1 MALEHQVMVR
11 LDSETFAQ
19 ATKLAQS
26 EDRPL
31 SYFIR
36 RAVKN
41 EVERL
46 ERRGEF
52 GGGVNRDAVRA
63 MVRQKKERE
72 VSPNFNNDGVAAAV
86 IEALREGA
94 TERVLPH
101 VQLQPIRGRTQ
112 EQREEDKRA
121 EAEQIINAILGSP
134 ESTESSSGE
143 S

>member
-19 ATKLAQS
+19 AMKLAQS

-72 VSPNFNNDGVAAAV
+72 VSPNFKKGGK
-86 IEALREGA
+86 E
-94 TERVLPH
+94 
-101 VQLQPIRGRTQ
+101 
-112 EQREEDKRA
+112 
-121 EAEQIINAILGSP
+121 
-134 ESTESSSGE
+134 
-143 S
+143 